1 MHGAATRGVMMGPL
15 LCRAIFCSLCVF
27 LARAQ
32 AHESYD
38 SLPDK
43 QVETEVSHNLDKVS
57 GNRDDDSQPS
67 KTIQYK
73 TAEMADAMLGTEFD
87 SQYHLPLSIIPG
99 GSRDVYENESEE
111 GTCEAIIEGD
121 ECRAPESI
129 STSDKLAADDQ
140 GEENPLIDDPLPESS
155 QTSSAKTEE
164 SNTTESAKSPK
175 VNCEE
180 RNITGIDTFTLR
192 ILNVSQDLME
202 FLNSNSSECT
212 LVLFY
217 TPWCHFSARLAP
229 HFNSLPRAFPTLHF
243 LALDA
248 SQHSSLSTRF
258 GTVAVPNILLFQGAK
273 PMARF
278 NHTERTLETLKS
290 FIFNQ
295 SGIDA
300 NNDVAVTAEDHEG
313 PLPSKPLKGID
324 WLLAFSMMFVA
335 SFIIY
340 ATLRTESIRWLLPG
354 PEQEHPE

>member
-1 MHGAATRGVMMGPL
+1 MMGPL
-15 LCRAIFCSLCVF
+15 LWRAIFCSLCVL
-27 LARAQ
+27 LARVQ
-32 AHESYD
+32 GHESYD
-38 SLPDK
+38 SLREK
-43 QVETEVSHNLDKVS
+43 HIEKEVSHNLDKES

-87 SQYHLPLSIIPG
+87 SQYHLPLSMIPG

-129 STSDKLAADDQ
+129 STSDKLAA
-140 GEENPLIDDPLPESS
+140 GDPLPESS
-155 QTSSAKTEE
+155 QASSAKTEE

-180 RNITGIDTFTLR
+180 RNTTAIDTFTLR

-202 FLNSNSSECT
+202 YLNSNSSECT

-300 NNDVAVTAEDHEG
+300 NSDVAVTAEDHEG
-313 PLPSKPLKGID
+313 PLPSKPQKGID
-324 WLLAFSMMFVA
+324 WLLVFSMMFVA